1 MRTVHAG
8 PAFRSAEMSDPAIE
22 RGAARGAPYNS
33 VGAPPPGE
41 ALPHRWEP
49 SPGGAA
55 AGRRRGWAGK
65 GRPAGAPPGD
75 GPNRAKKF
83 APARPPRPRGE
94 MISTINP

>member
-49 SPGGAA
+49 SPGVGA
-55 AGRRRGWAGK
+55 AGRRRRDGLGK
-65 GRPAGAPPGD
+65 PPLQHPHLEMVPTAPKNSP
-75 GPNRAKKF
+75 P
-83 APARPPRPRGE
+83 PARRGRGGK
-94 MISTINP
+94 

>member
-41 ALPHRWEP
+41 ALPLRFPP
-49 SPGGAA
+49 SAGMAA

-65 GRPAGAPPGD
+65 GRPAAATPADGA
-75 GPNRAKKF
+75 NRAKKF

>member
-1 MRTVHAG
+1 M
-8 PAFRSAEMSDPAIE
+8 PDLAIE

-41 ALPHRWEP
+41 ALPLRFPP
-49 SPGGAA
+49 SAGAGA

-65 GRPAGAPPGD
+65 APPAAPTPGD
-75 GPNRAKKF
+75 GGNRAKKF